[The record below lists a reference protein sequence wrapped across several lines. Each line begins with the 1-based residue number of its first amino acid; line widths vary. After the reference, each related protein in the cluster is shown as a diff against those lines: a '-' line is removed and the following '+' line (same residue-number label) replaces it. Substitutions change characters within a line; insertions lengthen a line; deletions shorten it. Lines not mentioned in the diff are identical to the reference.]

1 MKKMSL
7 ILGVFVTMLYVL
19 TACEDNATPT
29 PDLST
34 NSGQKAASVKTALKL
49 MSNSQALERL
59 GFGSP
64 SMFNENFG
72 MTSEQSASGA
82 RKLSTARQS
91 SSKALSMARS
101 SNDST
106 DVGDHEECEWTTC
119 ATETFEENADGS
131 YMWTLDYG
139 VEGCDEGGYFMKG
152 KLIETFS
159 ENGNEFSGTI
169 EYVDFGDRYSTVNGT
184 ETFSGEWEGS
194 DAGEDSTAWEY
205 SGSYEYV
212 EDLEYTYKEDD
223 VEEVYTLKA
232 SGKETYDQEGF
243 TRNEGEYTYTAFN
256 GNFFSGIISV
266 PLYYS
271 FACADGSDEDWVFVD
286 VSGVENFSYKEGE
299 ESGEFSINYGDGSC
313 DNIISITENGET
325 YDIDLGEEWD
335 EEWDDNSEEDE
346 SNS

>member
-34 NSGQKAASVKTALKL
+34 SSAEKAASVKAALKL

-72 MTSEQSASGA
+72 ITSKQSANGA
-82 RKLSTARQS
+82 RKLSTARQAS
-91 SSKALSMARS
+91 SNGLSMARS
-101 SNDST
+101 TNDST
-106 DVGDHEECEWTTC
+106 DIDDHEECEWTTC
-119 ATETFEENADGS
+119 ATETFEENSDGS
-131 YMWTLDYG
+131 YTWTLDYG
-139 VEGCDEGGYFMKG
+139 VDGCEEYGYFMKG
-152 KLIETFS
+152 KLIETFV

-169 EYVDFGDRYSTVNGT
+169 EYVGFGDEYSTMTGT
-184 ETFSGEWEGS
+184 ETFSGTWEDSGNS
-194 DAGEDSTAWEY
+194 EDSTEWDY
-205 SGSYEYV
+205 SGSYEYT
-212 EDLEYTYKEDD
+212 EDLTYLYKEDD
-223 VEEVYTLKA
+223 VEEEYTLKA
-232 SGKETYDQEGF
+232 SGKETYDEEGF
-243 TRNEGEYTYTAFN
+243 TQDEGEYTYTASN
-256 GNFFSGIISV
+256 GDFFSGVISV

-271 FACADGSDEDWVFVD
+271 YTCDSDFEDSWVFVD
-286 VSGVENFSYKEGE
+286 VSGVENFSYQEGD

-325 YDIDLGEEWD
+325 YDVDLGEEWD
-335 EEWDDNSEEDE
+335 EEWSDEADGEE
-346 SNS
+346 SGS